1 MESRTRRRLRSV
13 LAGCALAAACGV
25 GLARASAG
33 PPEQTGIFA
42 LLGGTPK
49 IVSKFWA
56 EHGAGLAATLDI
68 RQYALDGKTP
78 ILTYE
83 VDMQKLA
90 HIIIVRDDFATF
102 AHLHPSFDSATG
114 TFSLPFTKGPNH
126 RYYVFADT
134 TPRGIGHQVFRFTT
148 ESDGPVANSQLSRTG
163 LERSASVGPYTV
175 TLGTTTLAAGRPQ
188 SVDVTVLEGGRP
200 ASDLATYLG
209 AAAHAVLINVQSLSY
224 VHVHPSARGAA
235 GSMNMT
241 MSPGTEMDM
250 SGSAGPLMQMNLP
263 SLPAGSYRLW
273 VEFRGAGGKV
283 FTAPF
288 TLLVR

>member
-1 MESRTRRRLRSV
+1 VESRTRRRLRSV
-13 LAGCALAAACGV
+13 LAACALAAVCGV

-33 PPEQTGIFA
+33 PTEQTGAFV

-56 EHGAGLAATLDI
+56 DHGAGLAATLEI
-68 RQYALDGKTP
+68 QQFAHDGKTP
-78 ILTYE
+78 LLAYD

-102 AHLHPSFDSATG
+102 AHLHPTFDSATG

-126 RYYVFADT
+126 RYYVYADT
-134 TPRGIGHQVFRFTT
+134 TPHGIGQQVFRFTI
-148 ESDGPVANSQLSRTG
+148 ESDGPVANAQPSRNG
-163 LERSASVGPYTV
+163 LPRSASVGPYTV
-175 TLGTTTLAAGRPQ
+175 ALGATTLPAGQPQ
-188 SVDVTVLEGGRP
+188 SVDVNVLEGGRP
-200 ASDLATYLG
+200 ASDLTPYLG
-209 AAAHAVLINVQSLSY
+209 AAAHAVLINVQNLSY
-224 VHVHPSARGAA
+224 VHVHPSVRGAA
-235 GSMNMT
+235 GGMNMA
-241 MSPGTEMDM
+241 MRGMDM
-250 SGSAGPLMQMNLP
+250 SGSAGPSMQMNLP

-273 VEFRGAGGKV
+273 IEFRGTGGKV